1 MEIHVR
7 WDVADLT
14 AVNSNL
20 VCQHARSW
28 DLDRVSPV
36 VVVVAE
42 SIGKVE
48 NCVFGGLGG
57 V

>member
-7 WDVADLT
+7 WNVADFT
-14 AVNSNL
+14 AINSNL

-28 DLDRVSPV
+28 DLDRISPV
-36 VVVVAE
+36 VIVVAKG
-42 SIGKVE
+42 IRKVE
-48 NCVFGGLGG
+48 NCVFRDLRS